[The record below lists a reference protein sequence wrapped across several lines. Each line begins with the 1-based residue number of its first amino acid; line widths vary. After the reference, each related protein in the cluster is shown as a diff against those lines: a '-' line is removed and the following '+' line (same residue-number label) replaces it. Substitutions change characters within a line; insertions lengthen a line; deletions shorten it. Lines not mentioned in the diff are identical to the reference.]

1 LVAVAILE
9 GLQRLQPVRRLSRS
23 ECDLLGYEGPLVL
36 SVRQVRWLIGPWR
49 TTKDYVVVRHPNT
62 IVMECTKAELQE
74 LGVDPESARPVGP
87 GGEERA

>member
-1 LVAVAILE
+1 VGILE
-9 GLQRLQPVRRLSRS
+9 TFRRLEPVRRLSRT

-36 SVRQVRWLIGPWR
+36 SVRQVRWLVGPWR

-62 IVMECTKAELQE
+62 VVMECTKAELLD
-74 LGVDPESARPVGP
+74 LGVDPDTAPRVGP